1 MFRVFLP
8 LIIGGLGC
16 ARSTPP
22 PPAAPPAPPVTPV
35 TGAEAAARLAP
46 TLAAEA
52 EIAVVGD
59 IIPHGSVK
67 RTATR
72 ANVTGPDGAS
82 TNFDGYGALF
92 DAVRPILSEA
102 DLAFANM
109 EFPVTVDSFRSEGSM
124 VFNAPPVVLDALSDA
139 GFDVVSFAN
148 NHTFDQGVR
157 GFIETMARLDASPLD
172 YLGAGPDCD
181 TAMGGKIYEIDGIRI
196 AFLAGTRLY
205 NTYKPPSEG
214 QCSFRIY
221 EGKEVIRRAQA
232 AREAGADIVLLS
244 IHWGSEYKTQPHG
257 FDVNIAHNI
266 LEGGVDGIIGHHPHV
281 LQPLEVYETKDGR
294 TTFVMYSLGNFL
306 SGQGYSYRYG
316 LHPLGQGNTR
326 DGGILRFKVVQRDYG
341 DGYIET
347 GIADL
352 RFEPIW
358 VARRAEYPR
367 TYPVV
372 PRVEIARLSAEIEA
386 TEDPDARHALQ
397 RELGF
402 YMDRRA
408 HVGSIVGEQWL
419 QELDPPQSA
428 LTPPADAE

>member
-8 LIIGGLGC
+8 LIIGGPGC
-16 ARSTPP
+16 ARSNL

-35 TGAEAAARLAP
+35 AGIEAAASLAP

-59 IIPHGSVK
+59 IIMHGSVK
-67 RTATR
+67 RAATR
-72 ANVTGPDGAS
+72 STVLGPDGAS

-92 DAVRPILSEA
+92 DAVRPVLSEA

-109 EFPVTVDSFRSEGSM
+109 EFPVAPDSHRSEGSM
-124 VFNAPPVVLDALSDA
+124 VFNAPPVVLDALADA

-148 NHTFDQGVR
+148 NHVFDQGTK

-181 TAMGGKIYEIDGIRI
+181 TAMNGKIYEIDGIKI

-205 NTYKPPSEG
+205 NTYKEPAPG
-214 QCSFRIY
+214 RCSFRVHA
-221 EGKEVIRRAQA
+221 GKEVIRRAQA
-232 AREAGADIVLLS
+232 AREAGADVVLLS
-244 IHWGSEYKTQPHG
+244 LHWGGEYKTQPYG
-257 FDVNIAHNI
+257 FDVKIAHDI

-294 TTFVMYSLGNFL
+294 TTFVIYSLGNFL
-306 SGQGYSYRYG
+306 SGQGYGYRHG
-316 LHPLGQGNTR
+316 LQPLDRGNTR

-341 DGYIET
+341 DGHIET

-352 RFEPIW
+352 RLDPIW
-358 VARRAEYPR
+358 VIRQRDNPQ
-367 TYPVV
+367 THPVV
-372 PRVEIARLSAEIEA
+372 PRIEIARLTAEIEA

-402 YMDRRA
+402 YLDRRE

-419 QELDPPQSA
+419 QLLDPPPSA
-428 LTPPADAE
+428 LPAAEE